1 METNTFEILE
11 ICGDGT
17 FGIVYKAKQKSTETL
32 VAIKRAKEVKY
43 ERPVQERIAN
53 EREILCKLQHEN
65 IISIF
70 SLEEPLEITSS
81 LSFSK
86 LLNIKLNVNAIVFP
100 YCPLT
105 LKSLL
110 KNYALAPHEI
120 KSCIWMILNGV
131 AHIHSNG
138 VIHRDLSPSNILIS
152 DSGIIKISDF
162 GTAWTDANNNHEPR
176 GKMKFEVGTR
186 YYRAPELLYSADNYS
201 NAIDLWSLGCIFAE
215 FFTKPASSPLFH
227 GENDIEQ
234 LSEIFRI
241 LGVPNESTW
250 PEMIDFPD
258 YGKITFVKKD
268 CDGLTIK
275 QLPKAKPQDVQF
287 ISKFLKYPSM
297 ERMMASK
304 ALLDPLLDADDFSKF
319 CINIQDLKK
328 RI

>member
-1 METNTFEILE
+1 MGTNTFEILE

-17 FGIVYKAKQKSTETL
+17 FGIVYKAKQKSAEKF

-53 EREILCKLQHEN
+53 EIEILRKVQHEN
-65 IISIF
+65 VYY
-70 SLEEPLEITSS
+70 T
-81 LSFSK
+81 LSPQE
-86 LLNIKLNVNAIVFP
+86 V
-100 YCPLT
+100 
-105 LKSLL
+105 
-110 KNYALAPHEI
+110 

-131 AHIHSNG
+131 VHIHNNG

-152 DSGIIKISDF
+152 DSGVIKISDL
-162 GTAWTDANNNHEPR
+162 GMAWVNSNNGHEPR

-186 YYRAPELLYSADNYS
+186 YYRAPELLYSAENYS
-201 NAIDLWSLGCIFAE
+201 NAIDLWSLGCIFTE

-241 LGVPNESTW
+241 LGVPDESTW

-258 YGKITFVKKD
+258 YGKFTFIKKD
-268 CDGLTIK
+268 CDGLTIR
-275 QLPKAKPQDVQF
+275 QLPKAKSQEVQF

-297 ERMMASK
+297 ERITASK
-304 ALLDPLLDADDFSKF
+304 ALLDPLFDTDDFSKF
-319 CINIQDLKK
+319 DVPSLFKEMELPCVLDFVLSDLLLTIAADKLDTNYAAPAKKEDNI
-328 RI
+328 

>member
-1 METNTFEILE
+1 MGTNTFEILE

-17 FGIVYKAKQKSTETL
+17 FGIVYKAKQKSTETF

-43 ERPVQERIAN
+43 ERPVQERIPN
-53 EREILCKLQHEN
+53 EIEILRKVQHEN

-70 SLEEPLEITSS
+70 SLEESIEIISS

-86 LLNIKLNVNAIVFP
+86 LLNIKPNVNAIIFP

-110 KNYALAPHEI
+110 KDYTLSPHEV
-120 KSCIWMILNGV
+120 KSCIWMILTGV
-131 AHIHSNG
+131 VHIHNNG
-138 VIHRDLSPSNILIS
+138 VIHRDLSPNNILIS
-152 DSGIIKISDF
+152 DSGVIKISDF
-162 GTAWTDANNNHEPR
+162 GIAWVDSNNGYEPR

-186 YYRAPELLYSADNYS
+186 YYRAPELLYSAENYS

-215 FFTKPASSPLFH
+215 FFTKPASSSLFH
-227 GENDIEQ
+227 GENDIGQ

-241 LGVPNESTW
+241 LGVPDESTW

-258 YGKITFVKKD
+258 YGKFTFIKKD

-275 QLPKAKPQDVQF
+275 HLPKAKSQD
-287 ISKFLKYPSM
+287 
-297 ERMMASK
+297 
-304 ALLDPLLDADDFSKF
+304 
-319 CINIQDLKK
+319 
-328 RI
+328 

>member
-17 FGIVYKAKQKSTETL
+17 FGIVYKAKQKSAETL

-43 ERPVQERIAN
+43 ERPVQERIAS
-53 EREILCKLQHEN
+53 EIEILRKVQHEN

-70 SLEEPLEITSS
+70 SLEEPVEITSS

-86 LLNIKLNVNAIVFP
+86 LLNIKLNINAIVFP

-110 KNYALAPHEI
+110 KDYVLALHEI

-131 AHIHSNG
+131 VHIHSIG

-152 DSGIIKISDF
+152 DSGVIKISDF
-162 GTAWTDANNNHEPR
+162 GIAWTDSNNHEPR

-186 YYRAPELLYSADNYS
+186 YYRAPELLYSTDNYS

-227 GENDIEQ
+227 SENDIEQ

-250 PEMIDFPD
+250 P
-258 YGKITFVKKD
+258 ITFVNKD

-275 QLPKAKPQDVQF
+275 QLPRAKPQDVQF

-297 ERMMASK
+297 ERMTAGK
-304 ALLDPLLDADDFSKF
+304 ALLDPLFDADDFSKF
-319 CINIQDLKK
+319 YINIQDLKK
-328 RI
+328 